1 MGKCFLRSS
10 QVYIGAHETVDDAKR
25 MAMEMAKHEMS
36 GPGDFLEAMR
46 RVAERIGVPYGTF
59 WNLRYRKPK
68 EIATHEYIG
77 IFAEYAKNKHKYR
90 AERDEVA
97 EPSKIGALLLRFA
110 DGTHRAAGLMAGEAG
125 PPSAVGEDVG
135 LVA

>member
-1 MGKCFLRSS
+1 M
-10 QVYIGAHETVDDAKR
+10 YIAAHETVDDAKR

-68 EIATHEYIG
+68 EIATHEYLG
-77 IFAEYAKNKHKYR
+77 IFAAYAKNRRQYE

-97 EPSKIGALLLRFA
+97 EPSKIGAFLLRIA
-110 DGTHRAAGLMAGEAG
+110 DGAHRTAGLMAGEAG
-125 PPSAVGEDVG
+125 SPSAAGKDG
-135 LVA
+135 PVA

>member
-1 MGKCFLRSS
+1 MGKSFSWSS
-10 QVYIGAHETVDDAKR
+10 KVLIAAHETVEDAKS
-25 MAMEMAKHEMS
+25 MAMKLAWHECK

-68 EIATHEYIG
+68 EIATHEYMG
-77 IFAEYAKNKHKYR
+77 IFAEFAKNKHKYR

-97 EPSKIGALLLRFA
+97 EPSKVGTFLLRFA
-110 DGTHRAAGLMAGEAG
+110 DGAHRAAGLMAGEAG
-125 PPSAVGEDVG
+125 PPSAVGKDDES
-135 LVA
+135 VA

>member
-1 MGKCFLRSS
+1 
-10 QVYIGAHETVDDAKR
+10 VYIAAHETVDDAKR
-25 MAMEMAKHEMS
+25 MAMTMAKHEMS

-46 RVAERIGVPYGTF
+46 RVAGRIGVPFGTF

-68 EIATHEYIG
+68 EIPTHEYIG
-77 IFAEYAKNKHKYR
+77 IFAEYAKNKHKYE

-110 DGTHRAAGLMAGEAG
+110 DGAHRAAGRVAGEAG
-125 PPSAVGEDVG
+125 PSSAAREADGP
-135 LVA
+135 VA

>member
-1 MGKCFLRSS
+1 M
-10 QVYIGAHETVDDAKR
+10 YIAAHETVDDAKR

-46 RVAERIGVPYGTF
+46 RVAERIGVPFGTF
-59 WNLRYRKPK
+59 WNLRYRRPK

-77 IFAEYAKNKHKYR
+77 IFAEYAKNKHKYE

-110 DGTHRAAGLMAGEAG
+110 DGAHRAAGVMAGETPAPQAPG
-125 PPSAVGEDVG
+125 KDGG
-135 LVA
+135 VA